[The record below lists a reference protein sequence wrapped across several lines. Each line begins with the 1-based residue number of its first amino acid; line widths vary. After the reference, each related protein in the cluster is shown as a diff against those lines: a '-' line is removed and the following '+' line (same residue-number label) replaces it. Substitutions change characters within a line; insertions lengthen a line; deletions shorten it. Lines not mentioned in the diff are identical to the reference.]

1 MRTRVS
7 EGAAY
12 TFKYRLW
19 TFRELEEGADRIDI
33 KLCQKTYIFWHG
45 SATHSFV
52 KDKSIEIG
60 AKKRGEFGMLLRD
73 SKLISDLSLNK
84 SLSL

>member
-1 MRTRVS
+1 MRARVS

-19 TFRELEEGADRIDI
+19 TFRELQEGADRIDI
-33 KLCQKTYIFWHG
+33 KICQKTYIFWHG

-52 KDKSIEIG
+52 KDKSIENG
-60 AKKRGEFGMLLRD
+60 AKKRGDFGMLLRD
-73 SKLISDLSLNK
+73 SKSSSRIRTNYM
-84 SLSL
+84 

>member
-1 MRTRVS
+1 MSLFWRLVKPMRARVS

-19 TFRELEEGADRIDI
+19 TFRDLQEGADKIDI

-45 SATHSFV
+45 V
-52 KDKSIEIG
+52 ENG
-60 AKKRGEFGMLLRD
+60 AKKRGDFGMLLRD
-73 SKLISDLSLNK
+73 SKVSSRIRTNYM
-84 SLSL
+84 